1 MSTKRK
7 ANSLGEFL
15 RVHRLSEDMSQ
26 VEFAKFMGGGS
37 KQRLCDIEHGR
48 FAVSPFT
55 LYGLIMKAF

>member
-26 VEFAKFMGGGS
+26 VEFAKFMGGVPS
-37 KQRLCDIEHGR
+37 SVCVTLSTAAWLSAH
-48 FAVSPFT
+48 SPF
-55 LYGLIMKAF
+55 MASS